1 MCKYKNMMIKMN
13 EVEEAVA
20 VDEEVE
26 EAEEVEEDGEAVVV
40 EDGPLLEVAVQEM
53 LSCLKMILMIF
64 VEEVDGEEVVV
75 DEEDEEAEEVG
86 WEMLMEVQKIKKIW
100 VTSEVDIEVPGEV
113 DMKVPGEV
121 DMKVPGEVDMKAP
134 GEVATEAPGVV
145 DIQLESH
152 LPLVKTK
159 ALCLVKATEEMTM
172 ILEEDIEDEVA
183 GEVDIEVE
191 VPGEEDIEDEVPG
204 EVEYQVLPMVMQV
217 GEM

>member
-1 MCKYKNMMIKMN
+1 M
-13 EVEEAVA
+13 EA
-20 VDEEVE
+20 E
-26 EAEEVEEDGEAVVV
+26 EAEEAAEAEEAEVDGEVVVV

-75 DEEDEEAEEVG
+75 DEEDEEGEEVG

-100 VTSEVDIEVPGEV
+100 VTSEVDIEVPGVV

-121 DMKVPGEVDMKAP
+121 DMKGP

-159 ALCLVKATEEMTM
+159 ARL
-172 ILEEDIEDEVA
+172 
-183 GEVDIEVE
+183 
-191 VPGEEDIEDEVPG
+191 PG
-204 EVEYQVLPMVMQV
+204 
-217 GEM
+217 

>member
-121 DMKVPGEVDMKAP
+121 DMKAP